1 MDKWLLTRLY
11 WFAAAQITGWLVMLA
26 LGTDPV
32 WLIIGIVLVLAG
44 FKPVME
50 LVTPEAEAGE

>member
-1 MDKWLLTRLY
+1 MSNWLLTRLY
-11 WFAAAQITGWLVMLA
+11 WFAAAEITGWLVMLG
-26 LGTDPV
+26 LGVDPV

-50 LVTPEAEAGE
+50 LVVPETGE